1 MAHLSRLQIGTQAR
15 ALAAA
20 LALGAA
26 VLSLSA
32 GQAEARPKRPADNG
46 VRCWLPGGGPTSGT
60 PTGPTGYWEAFMPG
74 DVVIDQATGKRYRC
88 GSDGK
93 WHPARIADDTVLTQ
107 PGGDGG
113 VLAPTP

>member
-1 MAHLSRLQIGTQAR
+1 MAHLLGTQIGKHAR

-32 GQAEARPKRPADNG
+32 GQAEARPRHPVDNG
-46 VRCWLPGGGPTSGT
+46 VRCWLPGTAGEDLTA
-60 PTGPTGYWEAFMPG
+60 YMPG
-74 DVVIDQATGKRYRC
+74 EVVNAHGQLLKC
-88 GSDGK
+88 GSDGQ
-93 WHPARIADDTVLTQ
+93 WHDARTAPDSTVFNIYNN
-107 PGGDGG
+107 GG

>member
-32 GQAEARPKRPADNG
+32 GQAEARPKRPVDNG
-46 VRCWLPGGGPTSGT
+46 VRCWLTGT
-60 PTGPTGYWEAFMPG
+60 AGEDLTAYMPG
-74 DVVIDQATGKRYRC
+74 DVVNVGGQLLRC
-88 GSDGK
+88 GSDGQ
-93 WHPARIADDTVLTQ
+93 WHDARTAPASTVLYT
-107 PGGDGG
+107 PAGGG

>member
-1 MAHLSRLQIGTQAR
+1 MAHLSGISIGKQAR

-32 GQAEARPKRPADNG
+32 GQAEAKPKRPVDNG
-46 VRCWLPGGGPTSGT
+46 VRCWLPGMTGSGGEH
-60 PTGPTGYWEAFMPG
+60 WEAFMPG
-74 DVVIDQATGKRYRC
+74 QIITDHRTGKRYKC

-93 WHPARIADDTVLTQ
+93 WQPARVADDMVLTQ
-107 PGGDGG
+107 PGDGG